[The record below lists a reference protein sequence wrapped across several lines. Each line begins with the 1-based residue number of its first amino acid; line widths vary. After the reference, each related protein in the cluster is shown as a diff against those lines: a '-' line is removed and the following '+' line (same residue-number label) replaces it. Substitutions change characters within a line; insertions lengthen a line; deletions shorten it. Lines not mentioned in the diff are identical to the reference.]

1 MTDRYFLA
9 HPDPRISKLA
19 SDLVSDK
26 YQLSKIHAKLIGE
39 SIDDKSSRLRER
51 NLLDKLVVRATTELK
66 NAHVMQR
73 INEVKKEI
81 ETADGEQLLE
91 RMGEL
96 RRLQDLK
103 KVLAKNLG
111 ERIILKY

>member
-1 MTDRYFLA
+1 M
-9 HPDPRISKLA
+9 
-19 SDLVSDK
+19 
-26 YQLSKIHAKLIGE
+26 SKIHAKLIGE